1 MNTKSKD
8 TFQYALAAVVVI
20 LFFIVVYLML
30 YCTIPVANQ
39 GPLNIIVGGL
49 ITGFATVLN
58 YFFGSSKGS
67 QAKDD
72 IIANSTPNGDL
83 VKQLTTLGNDVKAQI
98 TDAVK

>member
-1 MNTKSKD
+1 MKTKSKD
-8 TFQYALAAVVVI
+8 VFQYTLAGLVVI
-20 LFFIVVYLML
+20 GFFAIVILML
-30 YCTIPVANQ
+30 YATIPVANQ

-49 ITGFATVLN
+49 ITGFATVIG

-83 VKQLTTLGNDVKAQI
+83 VKQLTDIGNSVKDQI
-98 TDAVK
+98 AK

>member
-8 TFQYALAAVVVI
+8 VFQYALAGIVI
-20 LFFIVVYLML
+20 LGFFVVVYLML
-30 YCTIPVANQ
+30 YATIPVANQ

-49 ITGFATVLN
+49 ITGFATVIS

-72 IIANSTPNGDL
+72 IIANSVSVGDL
-83 VKQLTTLGNDVKAQI
+83 TQKLSDIGNDVKNQI
-98 TDAVK
+98 AK